1 MGSEVNE
8 NLENQQKRKI
18 IWIEEVQN
26 VQVFIKFDI
35 SKECCIRITNIL
47 VGARKLKQRPV
58 ILNPSLDLC
67 AKDY

>member
-35 SKECCIRITNIL
+35 SKECCTRTTNIL

-58 ILNPSLDLC
+58 ILSPSLDFS